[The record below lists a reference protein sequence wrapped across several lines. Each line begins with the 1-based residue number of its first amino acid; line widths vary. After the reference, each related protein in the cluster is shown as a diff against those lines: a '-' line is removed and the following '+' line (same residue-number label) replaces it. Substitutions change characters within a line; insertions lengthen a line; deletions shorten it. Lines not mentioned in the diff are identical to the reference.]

1 MHPRRN
7 RHLSLRA
14 ALRAA
19 TETGVP
25 GTAIQ
30 CPSPGQRAPP
40 DGHNVLMLSLDVE
53 GRLTTRIPRAVA
65 MLGSL
70 IGAAVSVRGATPLGS
85 DHDRSPGALRGPAA

>member
-30 CPSPGQRAPP
+30 CPSQGQRAPP

-53 GRLTTRIPRAVA
+53 MGDA
-65 MLGSL
+65 
-70 IGAAVSVRGATPLGS
+70 
-85 DHDRSPGALRGPAA
+85 ALRVARQLRRRA